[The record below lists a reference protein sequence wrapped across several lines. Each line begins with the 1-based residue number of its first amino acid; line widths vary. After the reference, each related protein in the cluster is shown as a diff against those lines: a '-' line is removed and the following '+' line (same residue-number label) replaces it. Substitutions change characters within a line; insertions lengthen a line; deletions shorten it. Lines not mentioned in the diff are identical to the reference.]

1 MITHEGS
8 SREKKETRNLKPDAE
23 NPPTVATL
31 TEGRR
36 KQVLPFVDASAA
48 VLGAAIDNARG
59 AMKNKQNAAKNGEAR
74 KRRPAGA
81 GAANIKP
88 GAIGPK

>member
-1 MITHEGS
+1 M
-8 SREKKETRNLKPDAE
+8 
-23 NPPTVATL
+23 VTL

-36 KQVLPFVDASAA
+36 KQVLPFVDASAT
-48 VLGAAIDNARG
+48 VLGAAIDNAKG
-59 AMKNKQNAAKNGEAR
+59 AIKNKQNAAKNGEAR
-74 KRRPAGA
+74 KAPPAAGA